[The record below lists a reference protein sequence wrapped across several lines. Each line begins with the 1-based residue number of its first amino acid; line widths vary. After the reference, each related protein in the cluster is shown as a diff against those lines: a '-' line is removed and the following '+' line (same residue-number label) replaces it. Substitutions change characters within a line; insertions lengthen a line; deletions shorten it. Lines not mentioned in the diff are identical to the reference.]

1 MIRKRKKPDPALLA
15 DAEVMKRVREGDTE
29 VFSVIIRRYQNSLL
43 NFFRR
48 LGVYTDA
55 EDMVQE
61 CFLRIFRNRMNYRET
76 ARFTTFLYR
85 VGRNVWIDW
94 VRRQARRSSFLTE
107 YEDEMPA
114 LNEYRERPTGGG
126 MDAQTALE
134 SLPEKLRLAVVMS
147 IYQGMKYAEIA
158 EALDIP
164 VGTVKSRIST
174 AFDLLRDFMYA
185 DAGKRSS

>member
-1 MIRKRKKPDPALLA
+1 MIRKQKKPDPALLA
-15 DAEVMKRVREGDTE
+15 DAEVMKRVRAGHTE
-29 VFSVIIRRYQNSLL
+29 AFSVIIRRYQNSLL

-55 EDMVQE
+55 EDLVQE

-76 ARFTTFLYR
+76 AKFTTFLYR
-85 VGRNVWIDW
+85 VGRSVWIDW

-107 YEDEMPA
+107 YEDGMPE
-114 LNEYRERPTGGG
+114 LNEYCERPAGSG
-126 MDAQTALE
+126 MDAQIALE
-134 SLPEKLRLAVVMS
+134 SLPEKLRLVVVMS

-164 VGTVKSRIST
+164 VGTVKSRMSI
-174 AFDLLRDFMYA
+174 AFDLLRDYMYA
-185 DAGKRSS
+185 DAGEKKV